1 MKRVSALL
9 LILGML
15 ATATACSGSTSATRS
30 TACLG
35 DAAAACREADLSGA
49 DLSGRDLSGR
59 DFTGAILKGANLRD
73 ANLTGADLDHADLT
87 GAVLDGAVLKGATL
101 FDVRAINSSWRK
113 ADMSDADLE
122 GTDLRGADL
131 TGTVLSGARLHDV
144 NLADGLMLKT
154 DLTGA
159 LLARVFLGGTDMT
172 GANLSHAMLPGTSFA
187 DASTTG
193 VTWTGAI
200 LRADDLPPVGIVDSG
215 AIVCDDASCSGTPG
229 RGPFTTLDV
238 SADAFRS
245 FTFAAARFGSVYGEG
260 PVVVSRGLALFFM
273 SAYGVYPEARDVNI
287 ASWKPEPQDGID
299 AVRDV
304 AAVVAGYNSGIAIRR
319 NPRGTAFDGRM
330 RGLILARDIT
340 FWELTREAPES
351 RGLVAVVAADAA
363 KHVLARAQN
372 DGFAKRT
379 TEYDGKGAWKPTA
392 PALVPA
398 LEPGWGSMLRYI
410 PTSTTCAA
418 PAPQID
424 SDVAALEARTIAD
437 QASQD
442 QKNAARF
449 WDDERIRTA
458 TPPGHWVII
467 AAQVLAAGMVDG
479 DVSARESVRT
489 MLDVSIAMADS
500 FIQVWAD
507 KYQYRT
513 ARPITIIQTTDPD
526 WNSYLGNP
534 PFPSYPSG
542 HAAVSRAAAEVL
554 TRHLGD
560 VAFSDQGGNE
570 SAGGW
575 LALGIEPRSFANFT
589 EAADESGM
597 SRIWGGIHTMDDYV
611 GANHIGSCI
620 ARLTDQRVGVTP

>member
-1 MKRVSALL
+1 MKRVSAI
-9 LILGML
+9 ILTLGIL
-15 ATATACSGSTSATRS
+15 ATVTACSGSMPSTGS
-30 TACLG
+30 TACL
-35 DAAAACREADLSGA
+35 DDVAACREVNLSGA
-49 DLSGRDLSGR
+49 DLSGRDLSGK
-59 DFTGAILKGANLRD
+59 DFTGAVLQGADLRD
-73 ANLTGADLDHADLT
+73 ADLTGADLDHADLT
-87 GAVLDGAVLKGATL
+87 GAMLDGALLTNATL
-101 FDVRAINSSWRK
+101 FDVRAVDSSWRE
-113 ADMSDADLE
+113 ADLTDADLE

-131 TGTVLSGARLHDV
+131 TGTTLTGARLHDV
-144 NLADGLMLKT
+144 NLADGLLLKAN
-154 DLTGA
+154 LTGA
-159 LLARVFLGGTDMT
+159 LLARVFLGGADMS
-172 GANLSHAMLPGTSFA
+172 GANLSHTVLPGTSFA

-193 VTWTGAI
+193 VTWTGAL
-200 LRADDLPPVGIVDSG
+200 LRVDDQPPVGVVDSG
-215 AIVCDDASCSGTPG
+215 AIVCDDSSCSGTPG
-229 RGPFTTLDV
+229 RGPFPTLDV

-273 SAYGVYPEARDVNI
+273 AAYGVYPEARDVNI
-287 ASWKPEPQDGID
+287 SSWKPEPQDGID

-319 NPRGTAFDGRM
+319 NPRGAAFDGRM
-330 RGLILARDIT
+330 RGLILARDVT
-340 FWELTREAPES
+340 FWELTREAPEA

-372 DGFAKRT
+372 DGFAERT
-379 TEYDGKGAWKPTA
+379 TEYDGKGAWAPTP

-398 LEPGWGSMLRYI
+398 LEPGWGSMLRYL
-410 PTSTTCAA
+410 PASTACAA

-424 SDVAALEARTIAD
+424 LDVAAREARTIAD
-437 QASQD
+437 QASED

-479 DVSARESVRT
+479 DVTARESVQT
-489 MLDVSIAMADS
+489 MFDVSIAMADS
-500 FIQVWAD
+500 FIQVWED

-513 ARPITIIQTTDPD
+513 ARPITIVQATDPD

-534 PFPSYPSG
+534 PFPAYPSG

-560 VAFSDQGGNE
+560 RPFTDQGGNE

-575 LALGIEPRSFANFT
+575 LALGIEPRSFANFI

-611 GANHIGSCI
+611 GAKHIGSCV
-620 ARLTDQRVGVTP
+620 ARLTDQPVDVAP